1 MKDFDFKKSF
11 IENHIFSIWR
21 KILSLLN
28 ILLQGNCSKKKNKKK
43 IAVCDLH
50 ATVMQTICPSSIFT

>member
-1 MKDFDFKKSF
+1 MKDFYFKKSF

-28 ILLQGNCSKKKNKKK
+28 ILLQGNCSKKKEKK

-50 ATVMQTICPSSIFT
+50 VTVMQTICPSSIFT